1 MWLKPC
7 VYLQPKTAFKH
18 LPIVCSDGS
27 KQLQNKKKQWKQSGK
42 GTEPIPWSPII
53 RCARPWR
60 ETRAQSAMNKGA
72 REGGVVTVTKMFC
85 DRHLFPMRCLYHRGK
100 SKSIFQ
106 PLVVMLWA
114 TSKDCNSNT
123 GCCFTVY
130 FFCVVVKMTENNKML
145 SNPTNSFNIPSV
157 FIIFWLYSFEHFA
170 GRTSCPLYVK
180 WCWKCGEV

>member
-1 MWLKPC
+1 MFL
-7 VYLQPKTAFKH
+7 
-18 LPIVCSDGS
+18 CSQRQLSSICPSVAVMDS

-72 REGGVVTVTKMFC
+72 REGGVVTLTKMFC

-106 PLVVMLWA
+106 PLVGMLWA
-114 TSKDCNSNT
+114 TSNRTAIQHWVLFYCVFFSVQYLQWQKIIKCFQIQPIPLIIHLSLSYFDYIALNT
-123 GCCFTVY
+123 LLGGLPV
-130 FFCVVVKMTENNKML
+130 
-145 SNPTNSFNIPSV
+145 
-157 FIIFWLYSFEHFA
+157 LYM
-170 GRTSCPLYVK
+170 RNDV
-180 WCWKCGEV
+180 